1 VRYSLF
7 MSYYETEA
15 SLSDNNKV
23 KMSEGKENAV
33 SCFMGFREKCKKS
46 KVLTLRKGFNS
57 DST

>member
-1 VRYSLF
+1 